1 MINMQS
7 TYKYPYICTSVHT
20 YISTVSATTI
30 FDADKRLV
38 ATMAPI
44 VQGVRAM
51 VSMVNAPFYSIPHG
65 LDHQLEQLIHRG
77 VKDYLWL

>member
-1 MINMQS
+1 MINMQG
-7 TYKYPYICTSVHT
+7 TYKYPYIRTSLHT

-30 FDADKRLV
+30 FDANKWLV
-38 ATMAPI
+38 AIMTPI

-51 VSMVNAPFYSIPHG
+51 VSTVNAPFYSIPHG

-77 VKDYLWL
+77 VKDYLRL